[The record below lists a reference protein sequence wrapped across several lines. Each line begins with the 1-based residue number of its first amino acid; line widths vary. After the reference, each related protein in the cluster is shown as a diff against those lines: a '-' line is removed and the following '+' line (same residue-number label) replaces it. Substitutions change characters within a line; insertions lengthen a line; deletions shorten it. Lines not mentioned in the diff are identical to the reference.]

1 MTDTLIHAYAPLL
14 IWPSLGFVLL
24 FVVPESFPRFLGRS
38 LYWVGIPL
46 EIFALTRQTPLSQDV
61 GLSPLFTIGALLGG
75 IPIAWLILQGLR
87 RDTQSVHSTD
97 DEGSGDPCNDEYA
110 HSQNSVAEALRI
122 AEGDGVNDVA
132 DQAIPDFLNEG
143 TQSRWSY
150 SACRGSFI
158 LSSVIGNTG
167 FVGLAIAPLFVS
179 DDYLGWIVF
188 YSVTHN
194 VVGSYGIGVFLASYY
209 GRAQNAT
216 GRWTQLLDVLTV
228 PSLWAFLA
236 GTLTRSWVFPP
247 VLENAVYGSVAI
259 VIPMA
264 LLLMGMRLSQ
274 LQGWKSLKFG
284 LVPAALKSMVVPL
297 IVGAIAVLVGLS
309 PEPRLALVIMA
320 GMPTA
325 FAGLILAEEYELDRE
340 LITGSI
346 VLSTGLLFVTIPLWL
361 MLFGAHAQLIL
372 NPV

>member
-1 MTDTLIHAYAPLL
+1 MTDTLVHAYVPLL

-24 FVVPESFPRFLGRS
+24 FVVPESFPKFLGRS

-87 RDTQSVHSTD
+87 RSTQSGGKIH
-97 DEGSGDPCNDEYA
+97 DEGGCDPCDGNYT
-110 HSQNSVAEALRI
+110 HSQIRAAEALET
-122 AEGDGVNDVA
+122 AEGDSVS
-132 DQAIPDFLNEG
+132 DQAIPDFLNDIA
-143 TQSRWSY
+143 QSRWSY

-167 FVGLAIAPLFVS
+167 FIGLAIAPLFVS

-209 GRAQNAT
+209 GRAQDPS
-216 GRWTQLLDVLTV
+216 GQWTQLLDVVTV

-236 GTLTRSWVFPP
+236 GTLTRSWIFPP
-247 VLENAVYGSVAI
+247 ALENAVYGSVAV

-274 LQGWKSLKFG
+274 LQGWKSLRFG

-297 IVGAIAVLVGLS
+297 IVGAIAVLIGLS

-346 VLSTGLLFVTIPLWL
+346 VLSTGLLFVTIPIWL
-361 MLFGAHAQLIL
+361 MLFGAHT
-372 NPV
+372 PMT

>member
-1 MTDTLIHAYAPLL
+1 MTDALIHAYVPLL
-14 IWPSLGFVLL
+14 IWTSLGFILL
-24 FVVPESFPRFLGRS
+24 FVVPEAFPKFLGRS
-38 LYWVGIPL
+38 LYWIGIPL
-46 EIFALTRQTPLSQDV
+46 EIFALARQTPLSQDA

-75 IPIAWLILQGLR
+75 IPIAWLSLQGLR
-87 RDTQSVHSTD
+87 KNTHCKDTPHS
-97 DEGSGDPCNDEYA
+97 EYSFNLGDCSLA
-110 HSQNSVAEALRI
+110 HSADRI
-122 AEGDGVNDVA
+122 AEVDGVPQVRDAVA
-132 DQAIPDFLNEG
+132 DQALPSFLKE
-143 TQSRWSY
+143 TTRSRWSDTG
-150 SACRGSFI
+150 CRGSFI

-194 VVGSYGIGVFLASYY
+194 VVGTYGIGVFLASYY
-209 GRAQNAT
+209 GRSQETAS
-216 GRWTQLLDVLTV
+216 RWTQLWDVVTV

-236 GTLTRSWVFPP
+236 GTLTRSWAFPR
-247 VLENAVYGSVAI
+247 VLEDAVHGSIAV

-264 LLLMGMRLSQ
+264 LLLIGMRISQ

-284 LVPAALKSMVVPL
+284 LVPATLKSMVLPL
-297 IVGAIAVLVGLS
+297 LVGAIAVLIGLS

-346 VLSTGLLFVTIPLWL
+346 VLSTALLFVTIPIWL
-361 MLFGAHAQLIL
+361 MLFGIHAPLT
-372 NPV
+372 